1 MVVRVPVGETLAPL
15 PSHRWIEA
23 AELLDRIADDTLV
36 NSDARSVLVFCDW
49 RHLAAGG
56 APFARWR
63 GRGGFGE
70 ALLNSYLADDAAS
83 ERTSAELQSWF
94 ARERARHHLATE
106 RIPLET
112 IPGWQLGDGTIID
125 AERQLFAVQKF
136 RITARDREVQSWD
149 QPLINSTGKV
159 VAALLCQSRNGILH
173 FLLHAA
179 LEPGNSETAQLTA
192 TV

>member
-1 MVVRVPVGETLAPL
+1 MMVRVPDGETLAPL

-36 NSDARSVLVFCDW
+36 NSDARSVLAFCDW

-112 IPGWQLGDGTIID
+112 IPGW
-125 AERQLFAVQKF
+125 
-136 RITARDREVQSWD
+136 
-149 QPLINSTGKV
+149 
-159 VAALLCQSRNGILH
+159 
-173 FLLHAA
+173 
-179 LEPGNSETAQLTA
+179 
-192 TV
+192 